1 MAARAS
7 QVSEPSR
14 REAPRALPLVFFAGS
29 AHGVLCSL
37 FHPLL
42 RMNELFVECIVG
54 LCPRCFAAV
63 LRDSLC
69 SHKTNTKKH
78 KRGSHNY
85 MLNNEIEISRDSL
98 CCPKTITQKSTRQEE
113 ATSIC

>member
-29 AHGVLCSL
+29 AHGVLCSV

-54 LCPRCFAAV
+54 QAVTAWTFAHSGHSPPKRCGVRPSFITAKTEGPR
-63 LRDSLC
+63 
-69 SHKTNTKKH
+69 
-78 KRGSHNY
+78 
-85 MLNNEIEISRDSL
+85 
-98 CCPKTITQKSTRQEE
+98 PQ
-113 ATSIC
+113 